1 MSERVEGVAAPSAA
15 RDPEI
20 STRCGDC
27 LQPIG
32 PDGSGHLSWC
42 PFWGETQFPRL
53 SDVRRDPSTGF
64 GEAGE

>member
-1 MSERVEGVAAPSAA
+1 MSEVHTTEHGAPSAA
-15 RDPEI
+15 RDPHI

-42 PFWGETQFPRL
+42 PFWGETDFPRL
-53 SDVRRDPSTGF
+53 WWSGRHPLVAS
-64 GEAGE
+64 GE